1 MPCSRRWIFT
11 SGHEWLR
18 LLRIVREVRP
28 DDEGKDENQSL
39 LQAQLFLP
47 LTLLQTRHLAQVQGS
62 QQTIFFI
69 PQKVSKNG
77 TNFTVTK
84 VRHWIDNQTVSDFCN
99 SSEEPTLHDANRT
112 ELKRLRLLT
121 KRLDAQHI
129 EYKSIHTYS
138 HIQNLTL
145 KTQNKK
151 FLHGLITLQNPHT

>member
-1 MPCSRRWIFT
+1 MI
-11 SGHEWLR
+11 
-18 LLRIVREVRP
+18 
-28 DDEGKDENQSL
+28 KENQFL
-39 LQAQLFLP
+39 LQAQLSLP
-47 LTLLQTRHLAQVQGS
+47 LTLLQTRQCRHLAPSPYNAEIQGA

-84 VRHWIDNQTVSDFCN
+84 VRHWIDNQAVSDFCN

-112 ELKRLRLLT
+112 ELKRVRLLT

-138 HIQNLTL
+138 HIQNKLDS
-145 KTQNKK
+145 
-151 FLHGLITLQNPHT
+151 